1 MKQRYKYIFHTELPN
16 ELDIEPDEL
25 SSEYVAL
32 KFKWDKSCPR
42 YKSNPNHHFHIK
54 RGMIR
59 DDRIL
64 EICEVMDYWFPT
76 TPSKFYVIREIH
88 KKGNH
93 KFVDMA
99 ELYSCKNCEVYS
111 RSQNSFQLPYKI
123 WKRMEHN
130 IFTGHQIS
138 C

>member
-64 EICEVMDYWFPT
+64 EICEVMDFWFST
-76 TPSKFYVIREIH
+76 TPSKFVSPTGKQQTSSNTSIIS
-88 KKGNH
+88 GC
-93 KFVDMA
+93 
-99 ELYSCKNCEVYS
+99 SCIKAHA
-111 RSQNSFQLPYKI
+111 QNVSFKTSSSNEYPSSSKSTTLL
-123 WKRMEHN
+123 
-130 IFTGHQIS
+130 
-138 C
+138 